1 MNRAAETDCDWRLH
15 GGGSEGRHPINAGA
29 VDWFR
34 RGTEPN
40 EQGRLAIMPGGPAL
54 GALLPRVV
62 RFYIIPK

>member
-1 MNRAAETDCDWRLH
+1 MNRAAWI
-15 GGGSEGRHPINAGA
+15 GGRSTGGVGGRHPINAGA

-40 EQGRLAIMPGGPAL
+40 EQGRPAIMPGGPAL